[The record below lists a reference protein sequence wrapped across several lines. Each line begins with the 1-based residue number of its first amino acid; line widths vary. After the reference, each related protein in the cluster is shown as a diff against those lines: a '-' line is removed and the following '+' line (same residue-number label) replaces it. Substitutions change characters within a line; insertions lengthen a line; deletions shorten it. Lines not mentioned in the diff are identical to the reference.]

1 MHILIIGG
9 TRFMGPPVV
18 RYLHAR
24 GHNITL
30 FHRGQTRAE
39 ILPGVQEMLGD
50 RRPLAPHA
58 RDLQRLAPDV
68 VLDMVPVIEQDA
80 REIMNTFTG
89 IARRVV
95 AISSQDVYRAYG
107 RVNRTEP
114 GPPDP
119 VPLTEDAPLREKLYP
134 YRGETPR
141 APDDP
146 ARWNDDYDKILVERH
161 VMGDP
166 KLPGTIL
173 RLPMVYGPG
182 DYQHRLFP
190 FLKRM
195 DDRRPAIL
203 LGENEARWRWTHG
216 YVENVAS
223 AIALAVTNE
232 RASNRIYNVGEADAF
247 TMTEWIGK
255 IAQFSGWE
263 GKIVPVPADRLPAH
277 LAEEIDANQ
286 HLVTDSTRIRQELG
300 YSEPVP
306 LDEALQRTIEWERAN
321 PPVAID
327 DKQFDYAAEDAV
339 LAALDQK
346 HSLTHH
352 GP

>member
-1 MHILIIGG
+1 MRILIIGG
-9 TRFMGPPVV
+9 TRFMGPLIV
-18 RYLHAR
+18 RYLR
-24 GHNITL
+24 DQGHDITL

-39 ILPGVQEMLGD
+39 ILPGVHEMLGD

-80 REIMNTFTG
+80 LELMNAFTG

-95 AISSQDVYRAYG
+95 AISSQDVYRAFG

-114 GPPDP
+114 GSPDAI
-119 VPLTEDAPLREKLYP
+119 PLTEDAPLREKLYP
-134 YRGETPR
+134 YRGEIPR

-195 DDRRPAIL
+195 DDKRPAIL
-203 LGENEARWRWTHG
+203 LDEGVARWRWTHG
-216 YVENVAS
+216 YVENVAA
-223 AIALAVTNE
+223 AIALAVTDE
-232 RASNRIYNVGEADAF
+232 RANKRIYNAGEADAF
-247 TMTEWIGK
+247 SMAEWISK
-255 IAQFSGWE
+255 IAQFAGWE
-263 GKIVPVPADRLPAH
+263 GKIVALPADRLPAH
-277 LAEEIDANQ
+277 LAEEIDPNQ

-300 YSEPVP
+300 YSEPIS
-306 LDEALQRTIEWERAN
+306 LDEALKRTIAWERAN
-321 PPVAID
+321 PPAVID
-327 DKQFDYAAEDAV
+327 AKQFDYAAEDAV
-339 LAALDQK
+339 LAALEQ
-346 HSLTHH
+346 
-352 GP
+352 